1 MCFHDVEQSVHDS
14 CRSSELSHSAEQ
26 VAYVSNSEE
35 AKRLSQ
41 LPRHAVMAKVGQ
53 AWEAPGY
60 DWYELLVEN
69 DAWGRYGIKA
79 HTSQ

>member
-53 AWEAPGY
+53 ARGKHLVTTGTSFSWEMMRGAGM
-60 DWYELLVEN
+60 
-69 DAWGRYGIKA
+69 G
-79 HTSQ
+79 